1 MNLDLALSATAAL
14 VFAPFVW
21 AICLHVAWSDLSAMK
36 IRNTMVL
43 ALAGVFVLLG
53 PVLMPLDTY
62 GWRLVTMVATLAV
75 TFVLNAAGVMGA
87 GDSKFIAAAAPYIA
101 PPDVFFVMILFAA
114 CLLGAFVTHR
124 AARVTG
130 IGPRLAPGWESWT
143 RKRDFPMGFPLGGT
157 LAIYLCLALFFGA

>member
-1 MNLDLALSATAAL
+1 MPLALSSTAAL

-43 ALAGVFVLLG
+43 ALAGVFVVLG
-53 PVLMPLDTY
+53 PFLMPLDVY

-101 PPDVFFVMILFAA
+101 PADVFGVMILFAA
-114 CLLGAFVTHR
+114 CLLAAFVTHR
-124 AARVTG
+124 LARVTG
-130 IGPRLAPGWESWT
+130 IGPRLAPAWESWA

-157 LAIYLCLALFFGA
+157 LSIYLGLAIFIGS